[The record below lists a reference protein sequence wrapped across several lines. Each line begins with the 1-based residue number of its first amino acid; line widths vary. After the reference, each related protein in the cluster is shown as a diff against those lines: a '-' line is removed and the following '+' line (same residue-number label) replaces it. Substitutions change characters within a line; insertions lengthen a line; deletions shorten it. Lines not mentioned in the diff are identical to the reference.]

1 MKIAVI
7 GAGGQLGS
15 DLVRALKGSDILPL
29 THRDIDIND
38 HEAASDILSSARPD
52 IVINSA
58 AYNLVDESEDNPE
71 QPFATNAFAVRNLA
85 KVCERIGSVLV
96 HVSTDFVFDG
106 EKGHTY
112 KETDPPNPINLYGVS
127 KLAGEFFTRNISTR
141 YYIFRVASLFGITGS
156 RGKGGNFV
164 ETMIK
169 KAKKGEQIT
178 VVSDLVMSPT
188 YTWDA
193 AKKINEVI
201 MGRAP
206 FGIYH
211 LTNSGYCS
219 WYEFA
224 QAIFDMSGTRY
235 EIEPKTASE
244 MGLRAKRPR
253 FSALDNERL
262 RLSGFDDMRGW
273 RDALKE
279 YLSEKGY
286 IRE

>member
-1 MKIAVI
+1 MRIAII

-15 DLVRALKGSDILPL
+15 DLVRAFNGSDIIPF
-29 THRDIDIND
+29 THRDIDINA
-38 HEAASDILSSARPD
+38 HEAASDVLFSVRPD

-58 AYNLVDESEDNPE
+58 AYNLVDESEDNPD

-85 KVCERIGSVLV
+85 KVCERMGSVFV
-96 HVSTDFVFDG
+96 HISTDFVFDG
-106 EKGHTY
+106 EKGLPY
-112 KETDPPNPINLYGVS
+112 KETDPPNPVNLYGVS
-127 KLAGEFFTRNISTR
+127 KLTGEYFARNISTR
-141 YYIFRVASLFGITGS
+141 HYIFRVASLFGITGS

-169 KAKKGEQIT
+169 KAEKGDKIA

-188 YTWDA
+188 YTWDTA
-193 AKKINEVI
+193 IKIKEVI
-201 MGRAP
+201 MESAP

-211 LTNSGYCS
+211 LVNSGNCS

-224 QAIFDMSGTRY
+224 KAIFDIAGTSY
-235 EIEPKTASE
+235 EIEPKTVSE

-262 RLSGFDDMRGW
+262 RSAGFEDMRRW
-273 RDALKE
+273 RDALTE
-279 YLSEKGY
+279 YLSVKRY
-286 IRE
+286 IR

>member
-1 MKIAVI
+1 MRIAII

-15 DLVRALKGSDILPL
+15 DLVRALKGSDITPF
-29 THRDIDIND
+29 THRDIDINV

-52 IVINSA
+52 IVINTA

-71 QPFATNAFAVRNLA
+71 QPFATNTFAVRNLA

-96 HVSTDFVFDG
+96 HISTDFVFDG
-106 EKGHTY
+106 EKGRPY
-112 KETDPPNPINLYGVS
+112 KETDPPNPVNLYGVS
-127 KLAGEFFTRNISTR
+127 KLAGEYFARNISTR

-164 ETMIK
+164 EAMIK
-169 KAKKGEQIT
+169 KAEKGEQIA

-193 AKKINEVI
+193 AVKINEVL

-211 LTNSGYCS
+211 LVNSGNCS

-224 QAIFDMSGTRY
+224 KAIFDIAGTSY
-235 EIEPKTASE
+235 EIEPKTVSE

-253 FSALDNERL
+253 LSALDNERL
-262 RLSGFDDMRGW
+262 RSAGFEDMRGW
-273 RDALKE
+273 RDALME
-279 YLSEKGY
+279 YLSVKGY
-286 IRE
+286 IR

>member
-1 MKIAVI
+1 MRIVII

-15 DLVRALKGSDILPL
+15 DLVRALKGSDIIPL
-29 THRDIDIND
+29 THRDIDINA

-52 IVINSA
+52 IIINSA

-85 KVCERIGSVLV
+85 KVCERIRSVLV
-96 HVSTDFVFDG
+96 HISTDFVFDG
-106 EKGHTY
+106 GKGYPY
-112 KETDPPNPINLYGVS
+112 KETDPPNPVNLYGVS
-127 KLAGEFFTRNISTR
+127 KLAGEYFTRNISTR
-141 YYIFRVASLFGITGS
+141 YYIFRVASLFGVTGS

-169 KAKKGEQIT
+169 KAEKGEQIT

-193 AKKINEVI
+193 AVKINEVI
-201 MGRAP
+201 MGRAT

-211 LTNSGYCS
+211 LANSGYCS

-224 QAIFDMSGTRY
+224 KAIFDMSGTSH
-235 EIEPKTASE
+235 EIEPKAVSE

-262 RLSGFDDMRGW
+262 RSAGFVDMRGW

-279 YLSEKGY
+279 YLSAKGY
-286 IRE
+286 IRG